1 MFSWRRLTYISSV
14 RSIIHVQL
22 VQVQLPCLVF
32 YHKLG
37 KQSSRSTAGERWHS
51 SLQWEIESLSHARC
65 AHVPRTYISR
75 NRPTKQTGADA
86 WLAIR
91 TICRLT
97 WSIALY
103 YFNTADINVGPRKRP
118 FMGTIPPSTLSRI
131 FCGIVFYYELP
142 RWNWK
147 HIQVTGDNFC
157 FWKECV
163 CKKWLNI

>member
-1 MFSWRRLTYISSV
+1 MFSWRRLTYISSA

-86 WLAIR
+86 WLAID
-91 TICRLT
+91 TICRFS

-103 YFNTADINVGPRKRP
+103 YFNIADINVGSRKRP
-118 FMGTIPPSTLSRI
+118 LRHNTSQYIKSDFLWYRLLLRITTLKLKTYTKN
-131 FCGIVFYYELP
+131 CEKL
-142 RWNWK
+142 
-147 HIQVTGDNFC
+147 
-157 FWKECV
+157 
-163 CKKWLNI
+163 